1 MEIVKIK
8 HLADYKIQCTFKDG
22 KVVVADLR
30 SFIVGHKHP
39 SISKY
44 EDVELFKTVR
54 IDMGAPAWGD
64 NDWDI
69 NPESIYNGEYSNNN
83 ESK

>member
-1 MEIVKIK
+1 MDIVKIK
-8 HLADYKIQCTFKDG
+8 YLKDYKIECTFSDN
-22 KVVVADLR
+22 KVVVADLE
-30 SFIVGHKHP
+30 SFVVGHKHP

-44 EDVELFKTVR
+44 KDIVLFKTVR

-69 NPESIYNGEYSNNN
+69 SPDSIYDGVFSN
-83 ESK
+83 